1 MRAAWIYAALTA
13 VVCTFHLA
21 VILGAPLG
29 HLTMGGR
36 LEGALPVEGRIGS
49 ALSMLLL
56 AAMAG
61 VVMARAGLLR
71 WRVPGWAIWGV
82 VVLLGVSVVM
92 HLLTPSAA
100 ERALWL
106 PQILVMLACAVT
118 VAKRA

>member
-13 VVCTFHLA
+13 VVCAFHLA

-36 LEGALPVEGRIGS
+36 WKGALPVEGRIGS

-56 AAMAG
+56 ATMAG

-82 VVLLGVSVVM
+82 VALLGVSVVM
-92 HLLTPSAA
+92 HVLTPSAA

-106 PQILVMLACAVT
+106 PQILVMLACAVS
-118 VAKRA
+118 VARRA